1 MTQVLQIAKQQ
12 FMEPAGLTEG
22 DLDRVLGGLMGPGID
37 GGDLYFQLTRHES
50 WSLEDGI
57 VKDGSYNIEQGVGVR
72 ALRGDKT
79 GFAYSDDIR
88 MPTLLE
94 ASSAARAIARAA
106 SSGTAAMR
114 RDQAGHSLYAPL
126 DPLATLDEQAKIDLL
141 HRVDAEARRQDPR
154 VSQVM
159 VSLNGVHEVIMVAN
173 TDGTLAADVR
183 PLVRLN
189 VNVIVEGKDGRRE
202 QASSGGGG
210 RSGYE
215 FFLDEERALR
225 YAKGLCGYS
234 RAGTVKSL
242 HCNDKTH
249 PLFGYQ
255 VRLGYPAVR
264 EYHLTRCGGADTKFL
279 FFLSEIHRLSIYHVQ
294 TGYDCSLFIR
304 NYLVECCTMY
314 C

>member
-72 ALRGDKT
+72 ALSGDKT

-126 DPLATLDEQAKIDLL
+126 DPLATLDERFAQL
-141 HRVDAEARRQDPR
+141 
-154 VSQVM
+154 
-159 VSLNGVHEVIMVAN
+159 
-173 TDGTLAADVR
+173 
-183 PLVRLN
+183 
-189 VNVIVEGKDGRRE
+189 
-202 QASSGGGG
+202 
-210 RSGYE
+210 
-215 FFLDEERALR
+215 
-225 YAKGLCGYS
+225 
-234 RAGTVKSL
+234 
-242 HCNDKTH
+242 
-249 PLFGYQ
+249 
-255 VRLGYPAVR
+255 
-264 EYHLTRCGGADTKFL
+264 GADPKAGAYVQPVAQVVKTIGQVWM
-279 FFLSEIHRLSIYHVQ
+279 SAERDARLRA
-294 TGYDCSLFIR
+294 R
-304 NYLVECCTMY
+304 NGRARQVLAKLESARLR
-314 C
+314 